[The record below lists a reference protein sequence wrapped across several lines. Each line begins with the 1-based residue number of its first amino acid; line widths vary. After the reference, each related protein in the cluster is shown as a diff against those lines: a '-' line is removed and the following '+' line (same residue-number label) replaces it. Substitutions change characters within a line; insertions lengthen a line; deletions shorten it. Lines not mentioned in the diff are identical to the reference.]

1 MDIKFK
7 TCVMKL
13 FSIAFLLYMQMEI
26 YSYFKEDPGYVIF
39 SCNEMG
45 MGILSD
51 DLNNINLKDTN
62 YKEDD
67 IETIIH
73 IRLLAWHIHFEA
85 LKCKAL
91 KRDLNEEIML
101 IAWHPIRLWNFCM
114 SEDEKKEVESI
125 FLSNTCIQFETI
137 KT

>member
-26 YSYFKEDPGYVIF
+26 YSYFKEDSGYVIF
-39 SCNEMG
+39 SCNE

-62 YKEDD
+62 YKEDVLKLLFISDFWLD
-67 IETIIH
+67 IFI
-73 IRLLAWHIHFEA
+73 
-85 LKCKAL
+85 LKHLNAKHL
-91 KRDLNEEIML
+91 K
-101 IAWHPIRLWNFCM
+101 
-114 SEDEKKEVESI
+114 ES
-125 FLSNTCIQFETI
+125 
-137 KT
+137 

>member
-1 MDIKFK
+1 
-7 TCVMKL
+7 MKL

-26 YSYFKEDPGYVIF
+26 YSYFKEDSGYVIF

-67 IETIIH
+67 IENIIH
-73 IRLLAWHIHFEA
+73 IRLLA
-85 LKCKAL
+85 
-91 KRDLNEEIML
+91 
-101 IAWHPIRLWNFCM
+101 
-114 SEDEKKEVESI
+114 
-125 FLSNTCIQFETI
+125 
-137 KT
+137 